1 MSVNI
6 QATSFSEANLATER
20 GLFINPH
27 IKRSMLYLLFLKQ
40 EVAWLFRQKNLCLQN
55 LGDLCAECPLS
66 FSRPLSFLSPL
77 VVVRSFILTHLAPP
91 PMATLYP
98 AFVAH
103 AFYALLA
110 INLFGRR
117 IGIAPPPAYRRNSWI
132 LDW

>member
-66 FSRPLSFLSPL
+66 FSRPLSFLSSL
-77 VVVRSFILTHLAPP
+77 VVVRSFILTHLAMPP
-91 PMATLYP
+91 IATLYP
-98 AFVAH
+98 AFVAR

-117 IGIAPPPAYRRNSWI
+117 IGIALPSSFLKEDF
-132 LDW
+132 LDS